1 MGAAPAAAP
10 SERARAGWVSLWE
23 VLGRAVPAAVMCA
36 GALAGAD
43 AAGYGREHEEEAEKP

>member
-1 MGAAPAAAP
+1 
-10 SERARAGWVSLWE
+10 LWE